1 MRNFKRRILFV
12 FIFLSFFS
20 FLCEGKE
27 LKNISLKEVLS
38 IGGLE
43 NDVLYMWAWVT
54 VDNKGNIYVTDS
66 IDCSI
71 KKFNS
76 KGVLIKKAGGEGQG
90 PGEFLA
96 PRLIF
101 YRKGMLYVTD
111 EKKRGIQV
119 FDEELNYKFHIPINL
134 PIFDFNVLCDGNL
147 VVSAFP
153 LNKNDYGK
161 LLIYDLKG
169 YLKDRV
175 KYCEGLNPILETAKF
190 EIDKNFNFYVIFT
203 WQDKIVKINRRSGK
217 KLWSRSLFG
226 KKSIK
231 IKEIGPVKV
240 PVEVIYK
247 DIAFDNFGNLFILTG
262 SISKNRS
269 RDVYVLDKE
278 GNLLTTFT
286 LPDSSHCIYIDK
298 NNFLYTR
305 ADMGATLKKFLIKY
319 EYR

>member
-1 MRNFKRRILFV
+1 MRNFQRSFV
-12 FIFLSFFS
+12 IAFIFLSFFS
-20 FLCEGKE
+20 LYCEAKE
-27 LKNISLKEVLS
+27 LKGIYLKEILS

-54 VDNKGNIYVTDS
+54 VDKKGNIYVTDS

-76 KGVLIKKAGGEGQG
+76 EGVLIKKAGGKGQG

-101 YRKGMLYVTD
+101 YKEGMLYITD
-111 EKKRGIQV
+111 ERKRGIEV

-134 PIFDFNVLCDGNL
+134 PIFNLNILSNGNL
-147 VVSAFP
+147 VVSVFP

-169 YLKDRV
+169 TLKDRV
-175 KYCEGLNPILETAKF
+175 KYCESSNPILDTVKF
-190 EIDKNFNFYVIFT
+190 EIDKKFNFYIIYT
-203 WQDKIVKINRRSGK
+203 WKDKIEKINRKGE

-231 IKEIGPVKV
+231 IKKIGAVKV

-247 DIAFDNFGNLFILTG
+247 DITLDNFGNLFILTG
-262 SISKNRS
+262 SISKNKS
-269 RDVYVLDKE
+269 RDVYVLNRD

-305 ADMGATLKKFLIKY
+305 ADMGATLKKFLIEY